1 MPLDCLPLKECQ
13 AERETHLES
22 EVNAFDPVD
31 AEKQA
36 SRPVGAQAFLWK
48 TLSQKNISISWVS
61 HTSLLTVRE
70 TENTPD
76 WALHPFLALKHHIE
90 LTPRT
95 SHVPT
100 VPKPRLTKSTSVPS
114 ALYLGQ
120 LPSTCT
126 MQSHF
131 QSLDNWACMHHG
143 LFWERLACVME
154 HAKSLSHTD
163 PGGSVR
169 THTARDKGKN
179 CMLHKGTHLWR
190 YLTSS
195 PISNCIIWKP

>member
-1 MPLDCLPLKECQ
+1 MLRNKHLGLWVPRPSSEKPCLRRTFQ
-13 AERETHLES
+13 S
-22 EVNAFDPVD
+22 
-31 AEKQA
+31 
-36 SRPVGAQAFLWK
+36 VGY
-48 TLSQKNISISWVS
+48 
-61 HTSLLTVRE
+61 HTPPCWQWGRQ
-70 TENTPD
+70 NTAD

-154 HAKSLSHTD
+154 HAKALSYTD

-169 THTARDKGKN
+169 THTAREKGKN
-179 CMLHKGTHLWR
+179 CMLYKGTHWWR

-195 PISNCIIWKP
+195 PVSNCIVWKP